1 MTFQEKLKQEVQTYS
16 FGPEADTAETEEI
29 KHIEDT
35 HKILGVPFPQ
45 PQLGDDEV
53 DKQIKELQQQI

>member
-35 HKILGVPFPQ
+35 HKILGVPFP
-45 PQLGDDEV
+45 
-53 DKQIKELQQQI
+53 